1 MTARKVD
8 LSWSTPKAV
17 NFLQSQAKLSLFIG
31 GVRSSKTFTGSV
43 KGCLIALQTPNSLGL
58 VIAPTYSMVRDVLV
72 KTYIDI
78 LTLFFGLQQGTDF
91 TYHKSNHHLHIHGGG
106 DVLFRSG
113 ENPER
118 LEGIT
123 ADWYHLDEAAQMS
136 EKVYKIC
143 LDRTTRPLTLPR
155 GYGWITTTPKGQNWV
170 YRLYSEAATEA
181 EYYAETILTSEAGI
195 VKQAEIEHAKKALD
209 PRYFRQQYLATFEA
223 WAGLVYDDFTR
234 AENVRPLKYN
244 PELINYIG
252 MDMGWNDETAVLWY
266 QHDRTNGIWYLLSE
280 FVESYI
286 RPETLAKVIRGEEVV
301 LSGQRKFKAPYSLE
315 QVERIYPG
323 TDISNRQQAADGL
336 SLRDIL
342 VANGIDKAYFRV
354 KQHRVFDSILS
365 VRAKVKGADGVC
377 RLFVD
382 PSCKRYIGDKE
393 SWHYPEKDG
402 VITGEMP
409 DASNDN
415 HRFSHTNDAERYV
428 IDSVEPTA
436 GSQIFGGLT

>member
-1 MTARKVD
+1 MTAKQVSFTWATD
-8 LSWSTPKAV
+8 KAV
-17 NFLQSQAKLSLFIG
+17 NFLQSQAKLSMFIG
-31 GVRSSKTFTGSV
+31 GVRSSKTFTGAV

-58 VIAPTYSMVRDVLV
+58 VIAPTYSMVRDVMV

-91 TYHKSNHHLHIHGGG
+91 TFHKSNHHLHIIGGG
-106 DVLFRSG
+106 DILFRSG

-123 ADWYHLDEAAQMS
+123 ADWFHLDEAAQMS

-143 LDRTTRPLTLPR
+143 LDRTSRPLTLPR

-181 EYYAETILTSEAGI
+181 EYFAETILTAEAGL
-195 VKQAEIEHAKKALD
+195 VRREEIDHARKVLD

-223 WAGLVYDDFTR
+223 WAGLVYDDFSR
-234 AENVRPLKYN
+234 ATNVRKIEYN
-244 PELINYIG
+244 PSLINYIG
-252 MDMGWNDETAVLWY
+252 MDLGWNDETAVLWY
-266 QHDRTNGIWYLLSE
+266 QHDRITGVWYLLSE

-286 RPETLAKVIRGEEVV
+286 RPETLARVIRGEEVV
-301 LSGQRKFKAPYSLE
+301 LSGGRVFKAPYTLE
-315 QVERIYPG
+315 NVERIYPG
-323 TDISNRQQAADGL
+323 TDIGNKQQAADGL
-336 SLRDIL
+336 SLRDIM
-342 VANGIDKAYFRV
+342 VNNGINRSYFSVRNH
-354 KQHRVFDSILS
+354 KVFESILA
-365 VRAKVKGADGVC
+365 VRAKIAGADGIV

-402 VITGEMP
+402 IITGEKP
-409 DASNDN
+409 DESIEN
-415 HRFSHTNDAERYV
+415 HRYSHTNDAERYV
-428 IDSVEPTA
+428 IDSVEPII
-436 GSQIFGGLT
+436 GSVQIGGLT